1 MARTKLPWFQF
12 WAEEWLLDREVVRLP
27 VADQGV
33 LVHLFCVSWV
43 HGGITEDDLAPIA
56 AALRV
61 DKEQIRSILDQFY
74 DSQDGTWTHHRQ
86 TAAMA
91 EQERLRQQRSNA
103 GRTSAQR
110 KANDR
115 STPVDRPLQRNPNTR
130 STIESE
136 SQIESQINI
145 HTPET
150 PPTPWVDCTGS
161 QVQAMGAPPQYPAID
176 ISAIVAKLTA
186 AKRRQA

>member
-115 STPVDRPLQRNPNTR
+115 STPVDRPLQREPNIR

-136 SQIESQINI
+136 IEIESQSD
-145 HTPET
+145 T
-150 PPTPWVDCTGS
+150 PPTTPGV
-161 QVQAMGAPPQYPAID
+161 GAVPVSEATAVESVPQYPARD
-176 ISAIVAKLTA
+176 PEPIVAKLTA
-186 AKRRQA
+186 SKRRQA